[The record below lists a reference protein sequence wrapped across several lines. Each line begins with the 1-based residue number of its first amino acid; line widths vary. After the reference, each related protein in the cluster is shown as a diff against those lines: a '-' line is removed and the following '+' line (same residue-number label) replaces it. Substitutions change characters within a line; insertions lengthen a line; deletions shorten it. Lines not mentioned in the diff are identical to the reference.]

1 MHLSTVVALTLF
13 PASISAVAPGLRAR
27 ATSTGNLIGN
37 SNEESSGSLSGS
49 KSSGISLANAQR
61 LEDLCF
67 PSNATG
73 EPDFN
78 APCNQIELLFEKCLY
93 GGDNSTNS
101 NSTNEYTER
110 TVLGASQQQQCF
122 CKTNDFF
129 QYYGG
134 CNNCYRLHGANI
146 TNGILPQP
154 YISMISSS
162 YCTSAT
168 VGLGSF
174 LRTWKPASTIAATS
188 AGGNTDVLGTKTDVS
203 QYFTTTSG
211 GAASAGTSSSASG
224 AGRNATSASSG
235 SSGAQAPTRTASGS
249 AAAAT
254 NTSAAS
260 PITRIGASTLLTVL
274 LMGLGLVE

>member
-1 MHLSTVVALTLF
+1 MHSSALVALTLF
-13 PASISAVAPGLRAR
+13 PASLWAVAPGLRAR
-27 ATSTGNLIGN
+27 ATPTGNLIGN
-37 SNEESSGSLSGS
+37 SNDDSSGSLSGS

-73 EPDFN
+73 DPDFN
-78 APCNQIELLFEKCLY
+78 APCNQIELLFEQCLY

-101 NSTNEYTER
+101 NSTDEYTEP

-134 CNNCYRLHGANI
+134 
-146 TNGILPQP
+146 
-154 YISMISSS
+154 
-162 YCTSAT
+162 SAT

-174 LRTWKPASTIAATS
+174 LHTWKPASTIAATS
-188 AGGNTDVLGTKTDVS
+188 AAGNSDVLGTKTDVS
-203 QYFTTTSG
+203 LYFTTTSG

-224 AGRNATSASSG
+224 AGMNATSASSS
-235 SSGAQAPTRTASGS
+235 SSGVKAATRTASGS

-260 PITRIGASTLLTVL
+260 SITRIGPSTILTVL
-274 LMGLGLVE
+274 LMGLGLV